1 MTWRL
6 LTLTVAG
13 LYLMVSPAAAQDS
26 SKDVAQ
32 EVTSNTETRRIK
44 RVVKDIPSQ
53 AARLDNLYR
62 VSAAKTPSGFP
73 VPRYVSLKVGKVNG
87 RTGPSRQHPIA
98 WQYRRKGL
106 PLVVVAE
113 TEMWRKVRDVTGDE
127 SWIHKPALS
136 GVRRVL
142 VLEETVLHSKP
153 KENARIAALVD
164 RNVLL
169 DLEECN
175 ERNWCKVKSEN
186 GLKGWTQRY
195 KLWGA
200 QKLY

>member
-1 MTWRL
+1 MNCKFFIL
-6 LTLTVAG
+6 SLVALGAIPNPTLAQDV
-13 LYLMVSPAAAQDS
+13 PAA
-26 SKDVAQ
+26 
-32 EVTSNTETRRIK
+32 SNIQRIK
-44 RVVKDIPSQ
+44 RIVEPIRAK
-53 AARLDNLYR
+53 AARVNNIHR
-62 VSAAKTPSGFP
+62 VAAAKTPSGFA
-73 VPRYVSLKVGKVNG
+73 VPRYVSLKVGTVNG

-136 GVRRVL
+136 GIRRVL
-142 VLEETVLHSKP
+142 VLEQAALHSKP
-153 KENARIAALVD
+153 KDTARILAIA
-164 RNVLL
+164 
-169 DLEECN
+169 
-175 ERNWCKVKSEN
+175 ERNAVLNLEDCDEMDWCKVRSEE

>member
-1 MTWRL
+1 MNSRL
-6 LTLTVAG
+6 RILI
-13 LYLMVSPAAAQDS
+13 VSGVFAAALPVAAQD
-26 SKDVAQ
+26 APA
-32 EVTSNTETRRIK
+32 ETSLNSETRRVN

-53 AARLDNLYR
+53 AARVDNLYR

-73 VPRYVSLKVGKVNG
+73 VPRYVSIKVGKVNG

-142 VLEETVLHSKP
+142 VLEETVLHTKP
-153 KENARIAALVD
+153 KETARIAALVD
-164 RNVLL
+164 RNALL
-169 DLEECN
+169 DLEDCN
-175 ERNWCKVKSEN
+175 EDNWCKVKSAN

>member
-1 MTWRL
+1 MMFRI
-6 LTLTVAG
+6 LTLSLAALCFYSAPV
-13 LYLMVSPAAAQDS
+13 AAQTS
-26 SKDVAQ
+26 EPNAAQ
-32 EVTSNTETRRIK
+32 KSLRRIIQP
-44 RVVKDIPSQ
+44 VPVTGASVKNI
-53 AARLDNLYR
+53 YR

-142 VLEETVLHSKP
+142 VLEDASLHNRAKP
-153 KENARIAALVD
+153 NAKVVALVE
-164 RNVLL
+164 RNALL
-169 DLEECN
+169 ELESCN
-175 ERNWCKVKSEN
+175 EDDWCRVRSTD
-186 GLKGWTQRY
+186 GLKGWTERY

>member
-1 MTWRL
+1 MMFRI
-6 LTLTVAG
+6 LTLSLAALC
-13 LYLMVSPAAAQDS
+13 LYSVPVAAQTS
-26 SKDVAQ
+26 EPNAAQ
-32 EVTSNTETRRIK
+32 KSLRRIIQP
-44 RVVKDIPSQ
+44 VPVTGASVKNI
-53 AARLDNLYR
+53 YR

-142 VLEETVLHSKP
+142 VLEDASLHNRAKP
-153 KENARIAALVD
+153 NAKVVALVE
-164 RNVLL
+164 RNALL
-169 DLEECN
+169 ELESCN
-175 ERNWCKVKSEN
+175 EDDWCRVRSTD
-186 GLKGWTQRY
+186 GLKGWTERY

>member
-1 MTWRL
+1 MNTPLRIL
-6 LTLTVAG
+6 IVSG
-13 LYLMVSPAAAQDS
+13 LCASASPALAQDAPPS
-26 SKDVAQ
+26 VPFNS
-32 EVTSNTETRRIK
+32 ETRPVK

-73 VPRYVSLKVGKVNG
+73 VPRYVSIKVGKVNG

-136 GVRRVL
+136 GIRRVL
-142 VLEETVLHSKP
+142 VLEETVLHTKP

-164 RNVLL
+164 RNALL
-169 DLEECN
+169 DLENCN
-175 ERNWCKVKSEN
+175 ESDWCKVKSAN

>member
-1 MTWRL
+1 MNIASIITSLSL
-6 LTLTVAG
+6 L
-13 LYLMVSPAAAQDS
+13 YAATDLAS
-26 SKDVAQ
+26 AQ
-32 EVTSNTETRRIK
+32 EAAPQGEPQRIK
-44 RVVKDIPSQ
+44 RIVEPIPMQ
-53 AARLDNLYR
+53 AASVKNIYR
-62 VSAAKTPSGFP
+62 VSGAKTPSGFP

-87 RTGPSRQHPIA
+87 RTGPSRQHAIA

-142 VLEETVLHSKP
+142 VLEDSALHSKA
-153 KENARIAALVD
+153 KSNARIIALAE
-164 RNVLL
+164 RNALL
-169 DLEECN
+169 ELENCN
-175 ERNWCKVKSEN
+175 EDGWCRVRSTG
-186 GLKGWTQRY
+186 GLKGWTERY

-200 QKLY
+200 QALY